1 MKANSELRLRPI
13 GLITWSG
20 LLEIKRRK
28 DVYVLSILIGLYLV
42 FVLVTRIVGID
53 SEETARFLLNLGLS
67 VAFFLAAVLT
77 ASAAGRQLSSEW
89 EDRTIYPLLAKPV
102 SRLEVILG
110 KWVAVVI
117 AGSIVMLVLSLLT
130 LFSVPKIAGLSYL
143 LLMETLI
150 AQTLALAVL
159 SGLVLGLS
167 LWLSRPLVI
176 LLGIACYSGS
186 GIVIGILK
194 NRLGGG
200 ENGILAWVI
209 DYIPNFSLLDLCG
222 QFTNGGDALGI
233 LPMATL
239 VLYGV
244 IFAGG
249 FLAATTWFFQ
259 RKSL

>member
-1 MKANSELRLRPI
+1 MKPNSELRLRPI

-28 DVYVLSILIGLYLV
+28 DVYVLSILIGIYLV

-110 KWVAVVI
+110 KWLGVVI

-130 LFSVPKIAGLSYL
+130 LFSVPKIAGLS
-143 LLMETLI
+143 
-150 AQTLALAVL
+150 
-159 SGLVLGLS
+159 
-167 LWLSRPLVI
+167 
-176 LLGIACYSGS
+176 
-186 GIVIGILK
+186 
-194 NRLGGG
+194 
-200 ENGILAWVI
+200 
-209 DYIPNFSLLDLCG
+209 
-222 QFTNGGDALGI
+222 
-233 LPMATL
+233 
-239 VLYGV
+239 
-244 IFAGG
+244 
-249 FLAATTWFFQ
+249 
-259 RKSL
+259 